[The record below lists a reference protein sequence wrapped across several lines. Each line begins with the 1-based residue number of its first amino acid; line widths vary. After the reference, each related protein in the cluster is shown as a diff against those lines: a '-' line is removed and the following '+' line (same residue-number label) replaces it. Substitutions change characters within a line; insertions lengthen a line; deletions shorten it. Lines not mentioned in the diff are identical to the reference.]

1 MVNPS
6 TFAYS
11 SWWSELNH
19 FGQTLH
25 AGHAPKLTL
34 ADPPAK
40 SWIALAEAMP
50 DFRAWTE
57 LGASKREKNLDPLH
71 RWLDAVLEGF
81 LGHSP
86 QDYLKHSGIGDG
98 WKVVGPDGRALKPE
112 RLLRLNPPGEEHA
125 LPIFITS
132 APLNQKDGKRRAL
145 DLDRFLRAKQLPMGI
160 ITDGRSL
167 RWVVAGTHQNAF
179 TQWDLLAGWGEGE
192 AKLPWRGLFTLF
204 GRNQGWA
211 ATPGKDRPNQLGLW
225 LLESSQM
232 QGDLSTSLGEQIREA
247 VEALVHALDRWS
259 MEDAAR
265 LGPLVE
271 VEPDPLKQN
280 HAIYTAAV
288 RLVMRLVV
296 IAFAESRGLLPV
308 TLAAYRDSYGL
319 EVLWQRLK
327 RARGEVGFD
336 NQMSAWVQLLGLF
349 RLVHDGCAHP
359 DLNLRAYGGDLFQPG
374 DASDF
379 DPNSRAMALWE
390 SVDGVPVS
398 DKDVL
403 HVLDRLKR
411 TTVRVNGK
419 AVATPVDFSTLSTEY
434 IGLLYEG
441 LLDYDLRTATEPMLL
456 LNLGQQPL
464 LPLTLLQ
471 AKNEKETKE
480 LLETLSKEKATKA
493 SSEDEGDDDEDESEA
508 EDDVAEEPETDAS
521 ETATDD
527 EPAPEDVSEDV
538 PVELMSQAWEW
549 AAEAARIMPS
559 RFGLGNLRRGQIKA
573 EKPADMDSEEWK
585 ERLFKAADGRNGK
598 SGLIAKLIPPGER
611 YLIRWSGTRK
621 GSGTFYT
628 RPALTEPL
636 IRETLRPLCFEADG
650 TPKMP
655 EAILSLRVLD
665 PAMGSASFL
674 VGALRYLTH
683 ALYDSLIHHRF
694 REDRPD
700 RVILTLPFGL
710 RAVGSPGESL
720 PPVHPDDADAEPKL
734 KRRLKRFVVERCIYG
749 VDINP
754 LAVELAKLAVW
765 VETLDPDLP
774 FGFLDHKLRC
784 GNGLVGCWLDRVD
797 DYPILAWARKGGDG
811 DKGEET
817 KALKKALGAAKAQLE
832 TQLFSGAA
840 WVVAPDHQAPEAV
853 LPAAREALEALHAIP
868 IHDVDRQRETWKALE
883 ADPALHA
890 LKRAL
895 DRWCALFFWPGADD
909 AGEPL
914 KPEALP
920 MPDSWQGPAFATAIQ
935 RLAAQHR
942 FFHWE
947 LAFPEVFT
955 GPTSGFDVV
964 LGNPPWEVSKP
975 NSNEFFTAFD
985 PIFRTYK
992 KNKADEAKARL
1003 FVAHTGLETQW
1014 KGYVAGFKAMSGWVK
1029 WVENPFR
1036 WSLEE
1041 EDEDAPKP
1049 PKKRGASQK
1058 AIQRDRLLGTWEDKR
1073 QDKPRHSDPLRPF
1086 RLQGSADLNTY
1097 KLFLEQSRAILR
1109 TGGRLGFV
1117 VPSGLYTDAGA
1128 KDLRNTFLTQD
1139 AWELLY
1145 GFENRREIFKIHRSY
1160 KFVVTVVTKG
1170 HPTPDNPLQAAF
1182 MRLDTGELATP
1193 RAHTLPVTAAQVR
1206 RFSPNT
1212 LSFMELRSPKDLA
1225 VAQKVYGDHPLLG
1238 GLGLSY
1244 RAEFHM
1250 TSDAKLWKD
1259 GSRAKL
1265 EAAGLLAPL
1274 EDTRDIRVRFRL
1286 WKAGWVPLMEGKHF
1300 WQFNPYYLGND
1311 TENGLKKFIDGQKFI
1326 LRETL
1331 RQVAEDQWQKAKEKA
1346 EKNDEAFDQT
1356 LLDFMP
1362 WVRPRVFT
1370 RRIQNATNLRTM
1382 IPVLSG
1388 PTPHGDA
1395 VTDISCL
1402 TTSTSYLAG
1411 VLSSFVLDWILRRKV
1426 TANLSHFYLDTLPMP
1441 LTSNE
1446 GLRQAIIDRVSGG
1459 PHPWKPPS
1467 EPGLRLR
1474 THLELDAL
1482 VAHLFDL
1489 TESEFTHVLLDEHA
1503 KPKGF
1508 DRIDHDLLAPHRQ
1521 PQLTLDAYHQLLDKG
1536 LDRFLHD
1543 GVEIPEEALDHSRP
1557 LIDIW
1562 SPADGWDIAWA
1573 EAEAMA
1579 DSDHEW
1585 DLFLGKEHA
1594 VQAEYGN
1601 LDLAASPEHGKDPYR
1616 ADPQPGALFDTDEF
1630 RRDGQRRLL

>member
-6 TFAYS
+6 TFPYS

-25 AGHAPKLTL
+25 AGHAPKLAL

-40 SWIALAEAMP
+40 SWVALAEAMP

-86 QDYLKHSGIGDG
+86 QVYLKHSAVGDG

-112 RLLRLNPPGEEHA
+112 RLLRLNPPVEEHA
-125 LPIFITS
+125 LPIFIT
-132 APLNQKDGKRRAL
+132 ATPLNQKDGKRRAL

-167 RWVVAGTHQNAF
+167 RWVLAGTHQNAF

-211 ATPGKDRPNQLGLW
+211 ATPDKDRPNQLGLW

-259 MEDAAR
+259 MEDATR

-327 RARGEVGFD
+327 RAKGEVGFD

-359 DLNLRAYGGDLFQPG
+359 DLNLRAYGGDLFQSG

-379 DPNSRAMALWE
+379 DPISRAMALWE

-480 LLETLSKEKATKA
+480 LLETLAKEKATK
-493 SSEDEGDDDEDESEA
+493 SSSDDEGDDE
-508 EDDVAEEPETDAS
+508 EDDSETEEEVVEEAAADAS
-521 ETATDD
+521 ETFTED
-527 EPAPEDVSEDV
+527 ETASEDVPEEV
-538 PVELMSQAWEW
+538 PVELMSQAWDW

-559 RFGLGNLRRGQIKA
+559 RFGLGNLRRGQTKA
-573 EKPADMDSEEWK
+573 QKPDDMDTQEWAD
-585 ERLFKAADGRNGK
+585 RLSKAARN
-598 SGLIAKLIPPGER
+598 LVARVIPPGER

-650 TPKMP
+650 TPKKP
-655 EAILSLRVLD
+655 EVILSLRVLD

-683 ALYDSLIHHRF
+683 SLYDSLIHHRL

-797 DYPILAWARKGGDG
+797 DYPILAWDREGCDG
-811 DKGEET
+811 KTGVET
-817 KALKKALGAAKAQLE
+817 KALKEAFKAAKEAVAD
-832 TQLFSGAA
+832 QLFSGAS
-840 WVVAPDHQAPEAV
+840 WVMAPDHKAPEEV
-853 LPAAREALEALHAIP
+853 LPAARKALGELHDIP
-868 IHDVDRQRETWKALE
+868 IHDVDRQREKWKALE
-883 ADPALHA
+883 ADPALLA
-890 LKRAL
+890 LRQAL
-895 DRWCALFFWPGADD
+895 DRWCALFFWPGVDD
-909 AGEPL
+909 AGQPL

-920 MPDSWQGPAFATAIQ
+920 MPGTWRNTTFATIVQ
-935 RLAAQHR
+935 RLTARHR

-955 GPTSGFDVV
+955 GPESGFDVV
-964 LGNPPWEVSKP
+964 LGNPPWDTVQPESQ
-975 NSNEFFTAFD
+975 EFFTRYD
-985 PIFRTYK
+985 PIYRTRGK
-992 KNKADEAKARL
+992 QEALSVQRDLFAQDTNIALGWNGVLREVRSFTGFIKTTGAPFETSFGKGKDALKARW
-1003 FVAHTGLETQW
+1003 ETRR
-1014 KGYVAGFKAMSGWVK
+1014 AGHPVF
-1029 WVENPFR
+1029 
-1036 WSLEE
+1036 
-1041 EDEDAPKP
+1041 
-1049 PKKRGASQK
+1049 
-1058 AIQRDRLLGTWEDKR
+1058 
-1073 QDKPRHSDPLRPF
+1073 SDPAHPF
-1086 RLQGSADLNTY
+1086 FLQGSGKVYTY
-1097 KLFLEQSRAILR
+1097 KLFLEQARAVLR
-1109 TGGRLGFV
+1109 NGGRLGFV
-1117 VPSGLYTDAGA
+1117 VPSGLYTDSGA
-1128 KDLRNTFLTQD
+1128 VELRKTFLVED
-1139 AWELLY
+1139 GWELMF
-1145 GFENRREIFKIHRSY
+1145 GFENRRKIFQIDSRF
-1160 KFVVTVVTKG
+1160 KFVVTVVTKAQ
-1170 HPTPDNPLQAAF
+1170 PTPDTPLQVAF
-1182 MRLDTGELATP
+1182 MRLDTEELKDTS
-1193 RAHTLPVTAAQVR
+1193 AHTIPMKGPDVM
-1206 RFSPNT
+1206 RFAPNT
-1212 LSFMELRSPKDLA
+1212 LSFMELRSAKDLA
-1225 VAQKVYGDHPLLG
+1225 IAEKLYGRHPLMG
-1238 GLGLSY
+1238 DLGLHYSQ
-1244 RAEFHM
+1244 EFNM
-1250 TSDAKLWKD
+1250 TSDSGLWKE
-1259 GSRAKL
+1259 GTRKKL
-1265 EAAGLLAPL
+1265 EASGLLSPG

-1286 WKAGWVPLMEGKHF
+1286 WKAGWISLVEGKHF
-1300 WQFNPYYLGND
+1300 WQFNPCYLGND
-1311 TENGLKKFIDGQKFI
+1311 TENGLKKFFVAQKFI
-1326 LRETL
+1326 PRDTL
-1331 RQVAEDQWQKAKEKA
+1331 RKVAEGQWEKAKDASEK
-1346 EKNDEAFDQT
+1346 KDELFDRT
-1356 LLDFMP
+1356 VLDYMP
-1362 WVRPRVFT
+1362 WVKQRFMFRAIAASSNV
-1370 RRIQNATNLRTM
+1370 R
-1382 IPVLSG
+1382 SG
-1388 PTPHGDA
+1388 VGTVQLPAPHGHNQPDFRLDGVSIWSLSA
-1395 VTDISCL
+1395 FWN
-1402 TTSTSYLAG
+1402 SYC
-1411 VLSSFVLDWILRRKV
+1411 FDWLIRRKV
-1426 TANLSHFYLDTLPMP
+1426 SIYLQKNQLEIFPFPKELMRLEAHLDRASKELTGLDGPCLDSLSSRLKAMVL
-1441 LTSNE
+1441 
-1446 GLRQAIIDRVSGG
+1446 IDV
-1459 PHPWKPPS
+1459 
-1467 EPGLRLR
+1467 
-1474 THLELDAL
+1474 L
-1482 VAHLFDL
+1482 VAFAF
-1489 TESEFTHVLLDEHA
+1489 EMSEDEFAHVLMDTGCGA
-1503 KPKGF
+1503 VGF
-1508 DRIDHDLLAPHRQ
+1508 GRTDPDIPASYRQ
-1521 PQLTLDAYHQLLDKG
+1521 PYITLDAYRQLLSRG
-1536 LDRFLHD
+1536 LDNFLQEGPD
-1543 GVEIPEEALDHSRP
+1543 IPEEALKYRRP
-1557 LIDIW
+1557 LVEVWTPI
-1562 SPADGWDIAWA
+1562 DGWVNAWA
-1573 EAEAMA
+1573 DARAMA
-1579 DSDHEW
+1579 SSDHEW
-1585 DLFLGKEHA
+1585 NLFLGNEHA
-1594 VQAEYGN
+1594 IQIEYGHLGGTHN
-1601 LDLAASPEHGKDPYR
+1601 LAASPENRRSSYR
-1616 ADPQPGALFDTDEF
+1616 VEPSQGQLFDITNPD
-1630 RRDGQRRLL
+1630 